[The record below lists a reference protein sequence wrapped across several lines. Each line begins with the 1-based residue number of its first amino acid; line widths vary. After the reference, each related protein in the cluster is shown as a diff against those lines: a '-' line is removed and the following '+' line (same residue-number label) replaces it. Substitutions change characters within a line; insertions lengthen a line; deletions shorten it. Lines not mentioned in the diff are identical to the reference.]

1 MKILIFLISM
11 LNDYYFSPFS
21 GNKFL
26 TCEKAISILKAP
38 SISEFNK
45 QNLLISF
52 SYSNPYQI
60 GGLNFFEGA
69 ILKNLK
75 ILKIGIG
82 YEFFGTDFYK
92 ENEYL
97 LGISFNKENINLG
110 INFKILNLYIKENFS
125 KFGFGMDFGTSF
137 SLFENLKIGFFSLNF
152 NSPKIIFQKV
162 YPSSSIS
169 ISFKE
174 NKNFETLFD
183 LNYEEKYTS
192 LNFAQKFHVFKKLII
207 SAGISIE
214 PPLFSII
221 FEIPFENINFSYS
234 FKNHPILGGYNSYE
248 IDIKR

>member
-1 MKILIFLISM
+1 MKILIFLISI
-11 LNDYYFSPFS
+11 LNEYSFSPFS

-26 TCEKAISILKAP
+26 SCEKAISILKAP

-45 QNLLISF
+45 ENVLISF

-60 GGLNFFEGA
+60 SGLNFFEGA

-75 ILKIGIG
+75 IFKFGIG
-82 YEFFGTDFYK
+82 YQFFGINFYK
-92 ENEYL
+92 ENTFL
-97 LGISFNKENINLG
+97 LGVSFNRENINFG
-110 INFKILNLYIKENFS
+110 INFKTLNLYLKDNFS
-125 KFGFGMDFGTSF
+125 KWTFGMDFGISF

-152 NSPKIIFQKV
+152 NSPKIISQKI

-174 NKNFETLFD
+174 NKNFETFFD

-192 LNFAQKFHVFKKLII
+192 LNFAQKFYIFKNLTI
-207 SAGISIE
+207 SSGISLE

-221 FEIPFENINFSYS
+221 LEMPLEYIDFSYS
-234 FKNHPILGGYNSYE
+234 FKNHPILGSYHSYE